1 MAQAAAGG
9 YLGVSP
15 DYLGLGYEPGT
26 HPYFDIPTE
35 ATASVDMLTATRSF
49 AASGRHTVSN
59 SSLVAGF
66 SQGASAALATAQAV
80 EQDANSPWRVRA
92 LAPISG
98 AYDITGAEIPA
109 VFAGVIP
116 QPIAVYY
123 VTYLLVAANPIHH
136 LYDATSGI
144 FRAPYASRV
153 RTLFGSNVTEQHL
166 MAALPQT
173 LDELLT
179 PPRYGAGA

>member
-1 MAQAAAGG
+1 MAR
-9 YLGVSP
+9 P
-15 DYLGLGYEPGT
+15 
-26 HPYFDIPTE
+26 
-35 ATASVDMLTATRSF
+35 
-49 AASGRHTVSN
+49 
-59 SSLVAGF
+59 
-66 SQGASAALATAQAV
+66 
-80 EQDANSPWRVRA
+80 RA
-92 LAPISG
+92 RTDQR

-153 RTLFGSNVTEQHL
+153 RTLFGSNVTEQDL

-179 PPRYGAGA
+179 PRGMALVRDAHGPLAKALRAADHVCSWSPRTPVRLYFVSDDEQVTADNVAPCRA